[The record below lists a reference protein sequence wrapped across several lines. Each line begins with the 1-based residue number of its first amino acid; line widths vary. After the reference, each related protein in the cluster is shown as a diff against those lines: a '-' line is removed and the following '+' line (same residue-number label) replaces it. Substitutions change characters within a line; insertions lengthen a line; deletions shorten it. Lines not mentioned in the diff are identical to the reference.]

1 MLIVPAIDLKDG
13 CVVRF
18 VQGQR
23 DKKVY
28 SSDPFKTAKYWADQ
42 GAELLHIIDLD
53 GAFEG
58 IPKNLSVVLE
68 IVKKI
73 ELPIQF
79 GGGVRTIAAIR
90 RLLKAGIKRVIL
102 GTKAVKDKAFL
113 EKCFAEF
120 KDKIIVSVDAKNE
133 SILTHGWKVSED
145 AVDITGFAMGLKK
158 IGFKQ
163 LIYTDIL
170 KDGTLSGPNTEAIKK
185 LLKETDLNIIASGG
199 ISSLNDISKLKK
211 LEKQGVVGVIVG
223 KALYE
228 ERFTLREA
236 LELAG

>member
-1 MLIVPAIDLKDG
+1 MLIIPAIDLKDG

-28 SSDPFKTAKYWADQ
+28 SSDPLKTAEYWAGQ
-42 GAELLHIIDLD
+42 GAELLHIVDLD

-58 IPKNLSVVLE
+58 VPRNLSVVRE
-68 IVKKI
+68 IVKRI
-73 ELPIQF
+73 DLPIQF

-90 RLLKAGIKRVIL
+90 RLLKVGIKRVIL

-113 EKCFAEF
+113 ERCFAEF
-120 KDKIIVSVDAKNE
+120 KDKIIVSVDTKDD
-133 SILTHGWKVSED
+133 SIATNGWKVSED
-145 AVDITGFAMGLKK
+145 TIGAAEFAMGLKK

-163 LIYTDIL
+163 LIYTDTL
-170 KDGTLSGPNTEAIKK
+170 KDGTLSGPNIEALKR
-185 LLKETDLNIIASGG
+185 LLKETGLNIIASGG
-199 ISSLNDISKLKK
+199 ISSLDDIAKLKK

-228 ERFTLREA
+228 NRFTLREA
-236 LELAG
+236 LELG